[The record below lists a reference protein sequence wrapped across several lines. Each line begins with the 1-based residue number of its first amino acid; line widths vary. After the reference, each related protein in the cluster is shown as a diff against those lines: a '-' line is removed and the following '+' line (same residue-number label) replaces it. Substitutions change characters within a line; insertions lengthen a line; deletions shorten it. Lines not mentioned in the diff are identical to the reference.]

1 MRARRWLIAVV
12 ASVGLLAAACSSG
25 NDGSTTPTSSGGAVV
40 PGTAKIGIADLA
52 FEPSTLTV
60 ASGATTIT
68 VTNSD
73 TVTHTFTLDDGS
85 VDETIDP
92 GQSVDVTVNI
102 TATTGFHCS
111 IHTSMT
117 GTLQVA

>member
-1 MRARRWLIAVV
+1 MRTRGWLVAVV
-12 ASVGLLAAACSSG
+12 ASVGLLAGACSGG
-25 NDGSTTPTSSGGAVV
+25 NDSSTTPTGGAVV

-60 ASGATTIT
+60 AAGTTTIT

-73 TVTHTFTLDDGS
+73 SVTHTFTLDDGS

-102 TATTGFHCS
+102 TQTTGFHCS